1 MLTGLQI
8 RRKFLEFFEKKGH
21 KIVHSSSLVPHND
34 PTLLFTNAGMNQFKD
49 VFLGLEKRDYTR
61 ATSSQK
67 CVRAGGKHNDLEN
80 VGFTNRH
87 HTFFEML
94 GNFSFGDYFKKEA
107 IAYAWELITA
117 KDWFGIDKNK
127 LYVTIFEGSP
137 LDEIPRDNEAE
148 QFWLDVGVPK
158 ERIHAFGMKD
168 NFWQMGDTGPCGPC
182 SEIHYDMGPVA
193 SDQGHGTTAP
203 ECRFPCPSDC
213 GRYIEIWNLVFMQY
227 DRQPRVP
234 DGTLFG
240 YKRLPKSSIDT
251 GMGLER
257 VTAVLQG
264 VISNYET
271 DLFVPLIERA
281 AELTGT
287 STGNVEP
294 GLRPGRAGEGTRPYA
309 ITATNHV
316 AADAPVRPG
325 ASDAHGG
332 TGVPPVQAE
341 RSSAAISKTSS
352 GASLRRAGE
361 GTRPY
366 ASSGTNHVGADAL
379 VRPSEQKSAASLR
392 VIADHSRAAT
402 FLISDGVLPSNEG
415 RGYVL
420 RKIIRRAITHGR
432 LLGQTKPFLH
442 EMVFAVRDL
451 MQDAYPEL
459 KETADRVSKV
469 VLAEESRFAHTL
481 DLGLK
486 KLEDDLFAALSQQIM
501 KKLEKEMDAAREDS
515 RGLPY
520 HEGLSSIE
528 ACVADL
534 RNMGVDPVFPGD
546 MAFKLYDTFGMPLD
560 FMQDAARDQGIAFD
574 QAGFDRAMAEQRE
587 RARASW
593 KGAAKQSASAAFR
606 VFLDGHS
613 VQGFEAPRGYVSDR
627 HPQSVFVGYER
638 TRDEGCKVLFITRGD
653 EVVQEL
659 KPGEEGEVI
668 LDHTPFYA
676 ESGGQV
682 GDRGVFYSD
691 ELNTVVAEVKGCYY
705 PVQGVRAHQVIAKQ
719 PIRVGDKV
727 DAVVDTAIRQST
739 MRNHTATH
747 LLHAGLREVLGKHVK
762 QAGSLVAPN
771 HLRFDFSHFTA
782 VEDEE
787 LQDIEDMINK
797 EVLRNQRVEVIENV
811 PIDVAVNEYK
821 AMALFGEKYGDRVRV
836 IRIGDFSTEL
846 CGGTH
851 TGATGEIGLI
861 KILKEGSVSS
871 GVRRVEAVTG
881 EGSLRHFRKDHE
893 LETVVSRFVVPTLAQ
908 KTRKDGAPSSEEATT
923 SPAEALR
930 AELEKKD
937 AEIKRLAREND
948 QLRMKSASS
957 SVASV
962 GEKIK
967 EVRGVKVLAHRV
979 DNLERPQMRTLVDQ
993 LRDKIG
999 SGVVVLGS
1007 ATNGNVALI
1016 VGVTKDLTSRIQA
1029 GKVIGL
1035 VAQKVGG
1042 KGGGR
1047 PDLAEAGGKDPE
1059 ALDAALGEAY
1069 GVVEGLLGLG

>member
-1 MLTGLQI
+1 MLTGSEI
-8 RRKFLEFFEKKGH
+8 RRKFLDFFVQAGH
-21 KIVHSSSLVPHND
+21 REVHSSSLVPQND

-61 ATSSQK
+61 ATTSQK

-80 VGFTNRH
+80 VGFTNRP

-94 GNFSFGDYFKKEA
+94 GNLTFGDYFKKDA
-107 IAYAWELITA
+107 IAYAWELSTA
-117 KDWFGIDKNK
+117 PEWLGIPEDK
-127 LYVTIFEGSP
+127 LFVTIFNVEGAVR
-137 LDEIPRDNEAE
+137 RDAEAYVL
-148 QFWLDVGVPK
+148 WLAQGVAK
-158 ERIHAFGMKD
+158 DRVYEFGLKD

-182 SEIHYDMGPVA
+182 SEIHYDMGPTA
-193 SDQGHGTTAP
+193 SDQGHTDCAFG
-203 ECRFPCPSDC
+203 CDC
-213 GRYIEIWNLVFMQY
+213 GRYVEIWNLVFMQF
-227 DRQPRVP
+227 DRDASGKLNP
-234 DGTLFG
+234 
-240 YKRLPKSSIDT
+240 LPKPSIDT

-271 DLFVPLIERA
+271 DLFVPLIKGA
-281 AELTGT
+281 AELTGHV
-287 STGNVEP
+287 GP
-294 GLRPGRAGEGTRPYA
+294 GLRPGQAGQSPASTQTEAGSSVGTSTTR
-309 ITATNHV
+309 V
-316 AADAPVRPG
+316 
-325 ASDAHGG
+325 G

-366 ASSGTNHVGADAL
+366 ASSGTNDVGADSL

-787 LQDIEDMINK
+787 LQDIEDMIKK
-797 EVLRNQRVEVIENV
+797 EVLRNHRVEVIENV